1 MQIKTDRLLRSRSAT
16 GRIYWATSILAT
28 ALYSVVLFFGL
39 VSLPMGTKRT
49 WLLILS
55 TCLVLLA
62 IPLLLR
68 VWMYL
73 GKAEFG
79 TISCAAQIIGVLIV
93 LEFIFCLIQ
102 VLSLSSL
109 LYHHPSLANQV
120 P

>member
-1 MQIKTDRLLRSRSAT
+1 
-16 GRIYWATSILAT
+16 
-28 ALYSVVLFFGL
+28 
-39 VSLPMGTKRT
+39 MGTKRT